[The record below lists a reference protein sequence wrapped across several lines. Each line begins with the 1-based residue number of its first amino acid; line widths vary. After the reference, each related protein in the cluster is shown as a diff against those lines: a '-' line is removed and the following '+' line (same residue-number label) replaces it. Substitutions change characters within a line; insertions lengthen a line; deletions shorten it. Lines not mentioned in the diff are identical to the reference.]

1 MHILPPSN
9 GMVSFTNLSDWPSK
23 IEEGTTSLILS
34 NNSLRQLNFFP
45 SSVRYLD
52 VQGNLIASSGT
63 SSSSSRPADLSHLV
77 TLSLAR
83 NRIVSLRSFDLSA
96 AEKLVQLD
104 LRDCFLSRFDIE
116 ASNKPYLPSL
126 KFLCLAG
133 NCLTTFSIP
142 SDSNGNSGTLQS
154 LIALDLSRNQL
165 TSSPDVS
172 KLPSLRIVLLD
183 EMRIGS
189 DASASSSSSSST
201 MVTAADLRNASGLE
215 NSGLRNRSL
224 GALRIR
230 DNQVGHPKALA
241 TTSALHG
248 IGALDLDGNSLRNF
262 DGINECFPGTEH
274 LSLRRNKIS
283 IPLVPKKE
291 SSSST
296 SSSISISTTVST
308 LDLPC
313 LETLRVCYNVIEDT
327 ESLRGCRQ
335 LKRLYLTNCGLRVL
349 RPSPAWSSSLK
360 VLDAS
365 FNRLRDETI
374 ASLSALKS
382 LEILRLRGNKLR
394 SVTNLVKLIGG
405 NEMRHLVELDVR
417 DNPLILRQT
426 DSIESS
432 LLSTTK
438 DVNGSTFLSSSSV
451 TSVGSEKMGKG
462 GEILVVDD
470 TPLFSVNFSSL
481 WASASST
488 IKSDRWSKY
497 VEFPQS
503 VIDPDSSNHISNHSN
518 AGELEGGES
527 AHARFSRLPRPPVHQ
542 EEQSAEIRSCIIE
555 CLSPSLI
562 ILNGYQVTAEERRAI
577 SATGINELQ
586 NTSSILPEQL
596 FEEISSPVRQIPPSR
611 GENHIENE
619 RFSTYNNSH
628 HQHQLD
634 QREQHDSNIFISPVK
649 KVPTSATK
657 ASLHT
662 SSTSS
667 STKASHHSSLTS
679 SSKNFITQE
688 PSSKSASSLIH
699 RESSS
704 ETAASPIQRMSIPT
718 AASIP
723 AGSLVHPRKAL
734 GVEKP
739 LPSVQL
745 LPHRQ
750 IASYDSF
757 SYDSLEDNVPVS
769 NHEQRENTGR
779 GNHNEMITS
788 TGEGAYLNNSSSYY
802 VSASLGSRDMP
813 LILGSSKYSQISDY
827 PTISRGE
834 LPSSAPS
841 IVYVQ
846 PQPSPPLPVPTTQ
859 DAPLHM
865 SQQHQASQMTH
876 QHQAPPSPAPRNS
889 SDISVRNDISEALE
903 TERKQL
909 KEELERQ
916 RVELEMQKLELERM
930 KEREIQM
937 QHERAERE
945 KKRQKDEVESL
956 RMLESQE
963 KDRLSVQLKA
973 AEEEQLKLRDELKAS
988 QMETAAE
995 KARLADERRKQEEA
1009 KALEESKRLK
1019 DQLQEM
1025 EAERKRVLEA
1035 VEAEKRA
1042 LAAKAEEEALKL
1054 KAQLADAEAER
1065 RRIAASAEQERRAI
1079 AQQAEEERK
1088 ALTEAALAER
1098 KALLEATTQREAL
1111 EAKAR
1116 EALEAKRREMDA
1128 IAAAVAQS
1136 ALDQAVERE
1145 KAALRA
1151 AAETQAATALAI
1163 ERAVSA
1169 AIAAETK
1176 RNEEAALMRAKAAE
1190 EAERL
1195 KVKAVQ
1201 EVEQSLRLQMERS
1214 VEEQKKMTE
1223 LRLEAERMAAEAA
1236 KAAALLQ
1243 AEEARQK
1250 KAREEELER
1259 RQFDEERL
1267 KKAREEEV
1275 ERQKKLRDDE
1285 LERRQLEEERLRK
1298 FKEEESERR
1307 KSEEERQKK
1316 ARDEENERRKV
1327 DEERLSRI
1335 RAAEVAEAER
1345 NKSIQEALVTAA
1357 VANAKVAVLEESSRK
1372 AREAEI
1378 ERQRLAAA
1386 LLESERAVSEKAT
1399 ALAQAQSKSDELA
1412 QRVANAEA
1420 AIAQLRTEELQKR
1433 AAAAELALIEERARS
1448 AASREASRNDGADT
1462 SLRLQVSMAKD
1473 EILSAAKIAK
1483 DEFNSAKD
1491 ELLSIAK
1498 SLSESGS
1505 PVHGG
1510 SFSPIAFSGSPTSAP
1525 PPPPPPPPPFSSASF
1540 KKNNVSLLT
1549 GVTEEVDE
1557 DDHSAH
1563 VVQKHHC
1570 EACAI
1575 KAANMS
1581 RSRNLF
1587 TENDDSVVQASTS
1600 NGSRVVFTSPAGLPL
1615 ENRESPTAR
1624 AISRSRSRSKSR
1636 GLVDRGSFN
1645 APWVPAG
1652 ASIATSRRSSV
1663 VGDSASTA
1671 QWSGSRRLS
1680 IGNASVLSHAAS
1692 TISVSLPA
1700 NPHRLPISTAG
1711 RAAYHMAKS
1720 IAQDDLVETDQ
1731 MARGSDTGHFSGS
1744 ASMMSGS
1751 SMKQKP
1757 GVVSQ
1762 TIVYEL
1768 PRSAAKAP
1776 VILHEPVVWSNSH
1789 TPTGSVIGGGS
1800 SVTSASQQRGRIT
1813 TRAPSA
1819 SSSSSYRGGEKKN
1832 TVDALSPTQKRL
1844 EKILHDIETTFA
1856 RMNQTA
1862 SSTNTN
1868 LR

>member
-1 MHILPPSN
+1 MHFPSST
-9 GMVSFTNLSDWPSK
+9 GLVSYTNLTDWPSD
-23 IEEGTTSLILS
+23 IEEGIISLTIANS
-34 NNSLRQLNFFP
+34 SLRHLNSFP
-45 SSVRYLD
+45 LSVRSLD
-52 VQGNLIASSGT
+52 VQGNLIASSGA
-63 SSSSSRPADLSHLV
+63 SSSSSRPADFSHLLS
-77 TLSLAR
+77 LSLAR
-83 NRIVSLRSFDLSA
+83 NRIVSLRSFDLTA

-116 ASNKPYLPSL
+116 ASSRPFLPSL

-133 NCLTTFSIP
+133 NCLTTFSVP
-142 SDSNGNSGTLQS
+142 SDVNGNSGTLQA

-165 TSSPDVS
+165 IDAPDVS

-183 EMRIGS
+183 EMRIGNH
-189 DASASSSSSSST
+189 SSHSSSSST
-201 MVTAADLRNASGLE
+201 MATDMNKSQLG
-215 NSGLRNRSL
+215 GFRNRGL

-241 TTSALHG
+241 TTGALHG

-262 DGINECFPGTEH
+262 DGLNECFPGTEH

-283 IPLVPKKE
+283 IPLVAPT
-291 SSSST
+291 SSSSSSSSLIT
-296 SSSISISTTVST
+296 SSTYTHTT

-313 LETLRVCYNVIEDT
+313 LETLRICFNAIEDT

-335 LKRLYLTNCGLRVL
+335 LKRLYVTNCGLRVL
-349 RPSPAWSSSLK
+349 RPSPAWSNSLK

-374 ASLSALKS
+374 SSLSSLKS

-405 NEMRHLVELDVR
+405 NEMKHLVELDVR
-417 DNPLILRQT
+417 ENPLVLRQN
-426 DSIESS
+426 DSEASFFS
-432 LLSTTK
+432 MTK
-438 DVNGSTFLSSSSV
+438 DVNASSFLSSSSA
-451 TSVGSEKMGKG
+451 SEKLGKG
-462 GEILVVDD
+462 GGGGVLVVDD
-470 TPLFSVNFSSL
+470 TPLFAVNFSSL
-481 WASASST
+481 WASASS
-488 IKSDRWSKY
+488 SVSADRWSKF
-497 VEFPQS
+497 VDFPQAL
-503 VIDPDSSNHISNHSN
+503 IDPETESHIGNQPN
-518 AGELEGGES
+518 AGELEGEET
-527 AHARFSRLPRPPVHQ
+527 ARVRFSQLPRLTGHFD
-542 EEQSAEIRSCIIE
+542 EQSAEVRSCIIE
-555 CLSPSLI
+555 CLSPSLL
-562 ILNGYQVTAEERRAI
+562 ILDGHQVTSEERRAI
-577 SATGINELQ
+577 SATGINELH

-596 FEEISSPVRQIPPSR
+596 FEEISSPVRQIPPTR
-611 GENHIENE
+611 GDIHHHEIEQIVTTND
-619 RFSTYNNSH
+619 YNNSRDH
-628 HQHQLD
+628 PQ
-634 QREQHDSNIFISPVK
+634 ESNTIASPPVK
-649 KVPTSATK
+649 RLPSSATK
-657 ASLHT
+657 PIAH
-662 SSTSS
+662 SST
-667 STKASHHSSLTS
+667 
-679 SSKNFITQE
+679 
-688 PSSKSASSLIH
+688 PSSKKVVGQEAKSKSDSESIH
-699 RESSS
+699 RV
-704 ETAASPIQRMSIPT
+704 SIPT
-718 AASIP
+718 VASIP
-723 AGSLVHPRKAL
+723 AGSPVQPRKAK
-734 GVEKP
+734 GVDKP
-739 LPSVQL
+739 LPSVQV
-745 LPHRQ
+745 LPQRQ
-750 IASYDSF
+750 VATYDSF
-757 SYDSLEDNVPVS
+757 SYDSLEDNHPVS
-769 NHEQRENTGR
+769 FYQRRDYNG
-779 GNHNEMITS
+779 GGSAIEMT
-788 TGEGAYLNNSSSYY
+788 NSSSYY

-813 LILGSSKYSQISDY
+813 LILGNSKGLQFSEY
-827 PTISRGE
+827 PSISRGP
-834 LPSSAPS
+834 LPQPAPS
-841 IVYVQ
+841 VVYAQ
-846 PQPSPPLPVPTTQ
+846 PQPSPPLLPTLPVPA
-859 DAPLHM
+859 APLEPLPLN
-865 SQQHQASQMTH
+865 QQQQL
-876 QHQAPPSPAPRNS
+876 APPPTSPLPVQHSDSSIRNE
-889 SDISVRNDISEALE
+889 VAEALD
-903 TERKQL
+903 TERKLL

-916 RVELEMQKLELERM
+916 RVELDKHRLELERM

-937 QHERAERE
+937 QLESTERE
-945 KKRQKDEVESL
+945 KKRQKDELESL
-956 RMLESQE
+956 RALESQE
-963 KDRLSVQLKA
+963 KERLNVQLKA

-1019 DQLQEM
+1019 EQLQEM

-1035 VEAEKRA
+1035 VEAEKRS
-1042 LAAKAEEEALKL
+1042 LAAKAEEEALKH
-1054 KAQLADAEAER
+1054 KAQLAEAEAER
-1065 RRIAASAEQERRAI
+1065 KRIAAAAEQERRAI

-1088 ALTEAALAER
+1088 ALAEAALAER
-1098 KALLEATTQREAL
+1098 KALLEAATQRELL

-1116 EALEAKRREMDA
+1116 EALEAKRREMDS
-1128 IAAAVAQS
+1128 IAAAAAQS

-1151 AAETQAATALAI
+1151 AAETQAATAVAI

-1176 RNEEAALMRAKAAE
+1176 RNEETALMRAKAAE

-1195 KVKAVQ
+1195 RAKAVQ

-1223 LRLEAERMAAEAA
+1223 LKLEAERMAAEAA

-1243 AEEARQK
+1243 AEESRQK

-1259 RQFDEERL
+1259 RQFDEERQR
-1267 KKAREEEV
+1267 KAREDEI
-1275 ERQKKLRDDE
+1275 ERQRKLREEE
-1285 LERRQLEEERLRK
+1285 LERRQLEEDRLRK
-1298 FKEEESERR
+1298 FKEEENERR
-1307 KSEEERQKK
+1307 KGDEERQKRS
-1316 ARDEENERRKV
+1316 RDEEYERRKV
-1327 DEERLSRI
+1327 DEERLGRI

-1345 NKSIQEALVTAA
+1345 AKSIQDALVTAA
-1357 VANAKVAVLEESSRK
+1357 AANAKVAVLEESSKK
-1372 AREAEI
+1372 ALEAEI

-1386 LLESERAVSEKAT
+1386 LLESERSVSEKAS

-1448 AASREASRNDGADT
+1448 AASREVMRNDGVDT

-1473 EILSAAKIAK
+1473 EILNAAKIAK

-1510 SFSPIAFSGSPTSAP
+1510 SFSPIAFPGSPTPALP
-1525 PPPPPPPPPFSSASF
+1525 PPPPPPLSST
-1540 KKNNVSLLT
+1540 KNNVSLLT

-1557 DDHSAH
+1557 DDHSLHA
-1563 VVQKHHC
+1563 VRKHHC
-1570 EACAI
+1570 EACAN
-1575 KAANMS
+1575 KASNLS

-1600 NGSRVVFTSPAGLPL
+1600 SGSRVVFTSPAGLPL

-1645 APWVPAG
+1645 APWVPTG

-1663 VGDSASTA
+1663 VGDSISTA
-1671 QWSGSRRLS
+1671 PSWSAGGGRRLS

-1720 IAQDDLVETDQ
+1720 LSVQDNHAESEHIATRGDDI
-1731 MARGSDTGHFSGS
+1731 GFSGS
-1744 ASMMSGS
+1744 SSMMSER
-1751 SMKQKP
+1751 
-1757 GVVSQ
+1757 SQ
-1762 TIVYEL
+1762 RFVPKTIVYDL

-1789 TPTGSVIGGGS
+1789 SPAGSVSGS
-1800 SVTSASQQRGRIT
+1800 GASVASASQRGRIT
-1813 TRAPSA
+1813 TRAPFSNK
-1819 SSSSSYRGGEKKN
+1819 RGLEK
-1832 TVDALSPTQKRL
+1832 TQDALSPTQQRL
-1844 EKILHDIETTFA
+1844 EKILHEIETTFA
-1856 RMNQTA
+1856 RMNQ
-1862 SSTNTN
+1862 SGYSK
-1868 LR
+1868 